1 MLAEEGFDVH
11 VAASGAEAWARF
23 QETRP
28 DVVLLDLVLGDA
40 DGLDVLRKMKQEAP
54 DTKVILISAHGSIE
68 SAVTAMKLGG
78 YDFIKKPFELEEIV
92 AAVRNAVRTSRLE
105 QRVAYLAAQERRRS
119 GGAAFVHA
127 APEMTRLLGEV
138 EVIAKSPVPLV
149 LVTGESGTGKQA
161 IARMLHEGSPRASG
175 PFVELNCSAIPEN
188 LVESELFGHERGAF
202 SDARERKLGLV
213 EIADGGT
220 LFLDEIGDLGA
231 GAQAK
236 LLTFLEQRTFRRV
249 GATAVRRV
257 DARVVA
263 ATNRDLPAAVAAHT
277 FREDLFYR
285 LNAITVHLPPL
296 RERTADVRA
305 LAEHFLAESAREFG
319 RRFQEIAP
327 ETAGLLRT
335 LPLARQ
341 RARAARRDRA
351 RRAPPRRH
359 RAAPGAPARR
369 AAGRGAGGPGG
380 RPGRRRV
387 GRRRS
392 RRSRRWSS
400 ATSAACWRS
409 AAATAR
415 WPPSTSASPA
425 RRWPKRWRRGGR
437 QQRRVT
443 RSYCGS
449 VPLLPVVAAWPGAWL
464 GATRNSPQ
472 SDASRTMSALVWTRS
487 LPLMWPRWVSTVLM
501 LMPSRPAICLLELP
515 QITRSKICRSRCDSR
530 SMAWV
535 PAFFSARAPAP
546 TRRGGGGATPAGS
559 TSSPRPTLRI
569 AAMISAGDCPLSA

>member
-1 MLAEEGFDVH
+1 MTASVLIADDEALIRRSVRALLVDEGFEVQA
-11 VAASGAEAWARF
+11 AASGAEAWTRF
-23 QETRP
+23 QEMRP

-40 DGLDVLRKMKQEAP
+40 DGLELLRRMKQEAP

-68 SAVTAMKLGG
+68 SAVSAMKLGG

-92 AAVRNAVRTSRLE
+92 AAVGNALRTSRLE

-119 GGAAFVHA
+119 GGATFVHA
-127 APEMTRLLGEV
+127 APEMLRLLAEV

-161 IARMLHEGSPRASG
+161 IARMLHEGSARAAG

-213 EIADGGT
+213 EIAEGGT

-285 LNAITVHLPPL
+285 VNAITVHLPPL
-296 RERTADVRA
+296 RARVADVRP

-319 RRFQEIAP
+319 RRFQAVAP
-327 ETAGLLRT
+327 ETVGLLERYRWPGNVRE
-335 LPLARQ
+335 L
-341 RARAARRDRA
+341 RAVISRAALLHDDDRL
-351 RRAPPRRH
+351 R
-359 RAAPGAPARR
+359 PAHLP
-369 AAGRGAGGPGG
+369 AEL
-380 RPGRRRV
+380 V
-387 GRRRS
+387 
-392 RRSRRWSS
+392 
-400 ATSAACWRS
+400 SAALSTPAVAMRVS
-409 AAATAR
+409 GAATASG
-415 WPPSTSASPA
+415 PGATIPTLEAVELA
-425 RRWPKRWRRGGR
+425 HI
-437 QQRRVT
+437 RRVLEI
-443 RSYCGS
+443 CGGNRT
-449 VPLLPVVAAWPGAWL
+449 VAAQHL
-464 GATRNSPQ
+464 G
-472 SDASRTMSALVWTRS
+472 
-487 LPLMWPRWVSTVLM
+487 
-501 LMPSRPAICLLELP
+501 
-515 QITRSKICRSRCDSR
+515 ITRQTLAKKI
-530 SMAWV
+530 
-535 PAFFSARAPAP
+535 
-546 TRRGGGGATPAGS
+546 GS
-559 TSSPRPTLRI
+559 DVL
-569 AAMISAGDCPLSA
+569 GE